1 VRPSNSHPL
10 CSSLTSTNADGNGI
24 DLKSRRRV
32 SLASAIRRS
41 SFAKQPRTFCSTID
55 STTTKTVPPAKLPVD
70 SDSSDQ
76 PSLSLNTSIV
86 SKNPQR
92 KKSSDKTPLKTTS
105 LSSYQKAFMHKI
117 DRFRFIDD
125 SASSTTT
132 VTSPVESIERV
143 NNQQACSHLIT
154 NAIEQFDDYVRSKYH
169 TNNTDDDDDDINSL
183 IDRLNS
189 DILTDGSY
197 SDLNILNNTS
207 TTKNVLYPQTFKPVN
222 GKSLQPATV
231 SLCYIS
237 IIFMTFFDSQ
247 T

>member
-1 VRPSNSHPL
+1 MRPSNSHPL

-32 SLASAIRRS
+32 SLASAIHRN
-41 SFAKQPRTFCSTID
+41 SFAKQPRTFCST
-55 STTTKTVPPAKLPVD
+55 TKTVSPAKLPVD

-76 PSLSLNTSIV
+76 PSLSINTSIV

-92 KKSSDKTPLKTTS
+92 KKSSNKTPIRTTS

-117 DRFRFIDD
+117 ERFRFIDD

-169 TNNTDDDDDDINSL
+169 TNNTDDDDDMNSL

-197 SDLNILNNTS
+197 SDLNILNNSS

-237 IIFMTFFDSQ
+237 IIFMTFFDS
-247 T
+247 